1 MPRRPDAKKKI
12 ILRQAEELFARFGL
26 HGVSIR
32 DIAQAAHCLPAL
44 VLYHFKSKERLYESV
59 FESRSASLHAVRE
72 RLLDSLLQ
80 GADRPE
86 ARDVLRV
93 LAGPWLALRKMPGGV
108 SYARLVAREV
118 SDPSEAERGIIKKIL
133 DPTARRTLQALV
145 RAVPELGPSEVHW
158 VYHYFVAALLVMMAN
173 TGRIQRLSGAN
184 CKLGDANVEE
194 IVEFF
199 GAALE
204 SMVKARSSKGA
215 ARSAARATRATG
227 GGLAGRPVP
236 VRVGSARAT
245 RRA

>member
-1 MPRRPDAKKKI
+1 MPRRPDAKKKV

-32 DIAQAAHCLPAL
+32 DIAQAANCLPAL

-59 FESRSASLHAVRE
+59 FESRTESLHAVRE
-72 RLLDSLLQ
+72 RLLDSLLE
-80 GADRPE
+80 GPDRPRV
-86 ARDVLRV
+86 RDVLRV
-93 LAGPWLALRKMPGGV
+93 LAGPWLALRNVPGGV

-118 SDPSEAERGIIKKIL
+118 GDPSEAERGIIKKIL
-133 DPTARRTLQALV
+133 DPTARRTLKALV
-145 RAVPELGPSEVHW
+145 RAVPELTPSEVHW

-184 CKLGDANVEE
+184 CKLGDANVDE

-204 SMVKARSSKGA
+204 SKAGARGSKRAMRSGVPAPRESEGGLG
-215 ARSAARATRATG
+215 RRPSAARVEAAK
-227 GGLAGRPVP
+227 A
-236 VRVGSARAT
+236 A